1 MENENEI
8 SKIHEELEEQR
19 KILNSIRR
27 TLRIGA
33 IFSILR
39 VIFILIPLVIAIIFL
54 PSLYRQA
61 KQSLGEGQGAEL
73 LPQGLNIETLR
84 ELLK

>member
-8 SKIHEELEEQR
+8 SKIHEELAEQR

-33 IFSILR
+33 IFSTIR
-39 VIFILIPLVIAIIFL
+39 VLFVLIPLVIAIIFL

-61 KQSLGEGQGAEL
+61 KQSLGSEFAEEI
-73 LPQGLNIETLR
+73 LPQGLNLETFR
-84 ELLK
+84 ELIK